1 MRIFLMMYHVGAS
14 IALIFPYNLF
24 LNGIVTNMFMK
35 ILGLVTSPQVAIDA
49 VDMLTNSGEFED
61 WNEEEFSLWINDI
74 INFHIDMALGYGN

>member
-1 MRIFLMMYHVGAS
+1 MRTFLMMYHVGAS

-24 LNGIVTNMFMK
+24 LNGIVNMFKK

-49 VDMLTNSGEFED
+49 VDMVTTSGEFED
-61 WNEEEFSLWINDI
+61 WNEDELSLWIDDI

>member
-1 MRIFLMMYHVGAS
+1 MMYHVGAS
-14 IALIFPYNLF
+14 TALIFPYNLF
-24 LNGIVTNMFMK
+24 LNGIVNMFKK

-61 WNEEEFSLWINDI
+61 WNEEEFSLWIDDI

>member
-1 MRIFLMMYHVGAS
+1 MMYHVGAS
-14 IALIFPYNLF
+14 IALIFPYNFF

-49 VDMLTNSGEFED
+49 VDMVTASGED
-61 WNEEEFSLWINDI
+61 WNEEELSLWINDI

>member
-1 MRIFLMMYHVGAS
+1 MMYHVGAS

-49 VDMLTNSGEFED
+49 VDMVTASGED
-61 WNEEEFSLWINDI
+61 WNEDELALWINDI